1 MNELNGAAAMVML
14 LQKHGVKTVFGLC
27 GDTSLPMY
35 DALYRLDHGI
45 RHVLTR
51 DERSAGYMADV
62 FARVSGKTGVCEGP
76 SGGGATYMAPALIE
90 ANDSSAP
97 IVAIT
102 SDVSVAS
109 RGRYP
114 LTELDQEALYR
125 PLTKWNTMLN
135 SAAQIPHS
143 VRRAF
148 NMATSGKPGS
158 VHLGFPIDVQRAQ
171 IDADDIWA
179 DPSLLAYPSRRVAPD
194 PAAIDEAAA
203 ILAGTKRP
211 VIVVGGGAV
220 ISSASA
226 ELAALAERI
235 AAPVLCSVSGKGAL
249 ADSHTLMAGAVGSNG
264 GTVETREIV
273 AGADTVIMIGCRAGS
288 VTTERWRYP
297 APGSCR
303 IIHIDIDP
311 DVVGV
316 TYFPDA
322 AIIGDA
328 KLSIAA
334 LHAAAKSAGAYA
346 LDSAKADV
354 ARAKASRRSRFEK
367 LADSEERPIRPE
379 RLVRSLNRNLPDD
392 AVLVLDPG
400 TPCPY
405 FTAYYDLAKPGRHI
419 VTNRAHGALGY
430 SLPGVIGAQFARPN
444 SKCVAIMGD
453 GSFGFS
459 AGEMETIV
467 RYNLPIMLVVVANST
482 YGWIKAGQAT
492 SFGKR
497 YYSVDFSA
505 SQHARI
511 AEAYGLKAWRVED
524 PRELDTV
531 FRQAI
536 ATDGPTLVEVVSQP
550 LHEAAA
556 PVSEWIA

>member
-1 MNELNGAAAMVML
+1 MVTL
-14 LQKHGVKTVFGLC
+14 LQRHGVKTVFGLC

-35 DALYRLDHGI
+35 DALYRMDHGI

-62 FARVSGKTGVCEGP
+62 YARVGGTTGVCEGP

-90 ANDSSAP
+90 ANDSSVP
-97 IVAIT
+97 VVAIT

-125 PLTKWNTMLN
+125 PLTKWNTVLN
-135 SAAQIPHS
+135 SADQIPHS

-158 VHLGFPIDVQRAQ
+158 VHLGFPIDVQRAHVEGG
-171 IDADDIWA
+171 DLWA
-179 DPSLLAYPSRRVAPD
+179 DPALLAYPSRRVAPD
-194 PAAIDEAAA
+194 PAAVEAAAA
-203 ILAGTKRP
+203 ILAKASKP

-220 ISSASA
+220 ISSAFA

-249 ADSHTLMAGAVGSNG
+249 ADSHPLMAGAVGSNG
-264 GTVETREIV
+264 GTPETRGIV

-316 TYFPDA
+316 SYFPDA
-322 AIIGDA
+322 ALVGDA
-328 KLSIAA
+328 RLVLAA
-334 LHAAAKSAGAYA
+334 LLDATDAAGPEA
-346 LDSAKADV
+346 LDEAKALV
-354 ARAKASRRSRFEK
+354 ARAKASRRARFDA

-379 RLVRSLNRNLPDD
+379 RLVRSLNRLLPDD

-405 FTAYYDLAKPGRHI
+405 FTAYYDLPRPGRHI

-430 SLPGVIGAQFARPN
+430 SLPGVVGAQFARPN
-444 SKCVAIMGD
+444 AKCVAVMGD

-467 RYNLPIMLVVVANST
+467 RHDLPVMLVVVANAT

-492 SFGKR
+492 GFGKR

-524 PRELDTV
+524 PRELDDAL
-531 FRQAI
+531 RQAI
-536 ATDGPTLVEVVSQP
+536 AHDGPTLVEVVSQP